1 MDLQES
7 VDFVG
12 AHLANQKVK
21 SMKGISCAYLD
32 KKGNKCAVGCL
43 LPQDHKMMNYF
54 SGVDDL
60 IMRYD
65 KDVPEVIR
73 ENVYLFDGLQCFHD
87 TAFKR
92 LRLNRLEILKEEFPK
107 INFNKDYEKW
117 CEYGELKL

>member
-12 AHLANQKVK
+12 AHLANQKVR
-21 SMKGISCAYLD
+21 SINGICCAYLD

-43 LPQDHKMMNYF
+43 LPQDHKMMTLY

-73 ENVYLFDGLQCFHD
+73 KNVRLFLGLQGLHD
-87 TAFKR
+87 SAFKI

-117 CEYGELKL
+117 CEYGE